1 MILKLTVLKNGDDV
15 FSVHID
21 VRDQTELSTGVKAA
35 LDEFQRLSPKT
46 KLLGGDILILLDKVK
61 ALPLL
66 PKLPKLSK
74 VDSVPKAPELHKVP
88 SAPIAAKPP
97 KVPKVRKKATAPTTA
112 PALAPEVEA
121 ELV

>member
-1 MILKLTVLKNGDDV
+1 MILKVTVLKSGDDV

-46 KLLGGDILILLDKVK
+46 KLLGGEILIKLDKVN
-61 ALPLL
+61 ALPKI
-66 PKLPKLSK
+66 PKG
-74 VDSVPKAPELHKVP
+74 
-88 SAPIAAKPP
+88 P
-97 KVPKVRKKATAPTTA
+97 KVPTVSKAPRVRKKAPA
-112 PALAPEVEA
+112 PAEA

>member
-1 MILKLTVLKNGDDV
+1 MILKVTVLKSGDDV

-46 KLLGGDILILLDKVK
+46 KLLGGEILIKLDKVK
-61 ALPLL
+61 ALPKI
-66 PKLPKLSK
+66 PKG
-74 VDSVPKAPELHKVP
+74 
-88 SAPIAAKPP
+88 P
-97 KVPKVRKKATAPTTA
+97 KVPTVSKAPRVRKKAPS
-112 PALAPEVEA
+112 PAEA

>member
-1 MILKLTVLKNGDDV
+1 MQEARMILKVMVLKSGDDI

-46 KLLGGDILILLDKVK
+46 KLLGGDIQIKLDKVK
-61 ALPLL
+61 ALP
-66 PKLPKLSK
+66 KI
-74 VDSVPKAPELHKVP
+74 PKAPSVTK
-88 SAPIAAKPP
+88 APGVP
-97 KVPKVRKKATAPTTA
+97 KVPRVRKKAPA
-112 PALAPEVEA
+112 PAEA

>member
-1 MILKLTVLKNGDDV
+1 MILKVTVLRSGADV

-46 KLLGGDILILLDKVK
+46 KLLGGDILIMLDKVK
-61 ALPLL
+61 ALSKLTKA
-66 PKLPKLSK
+66 PK
-74 VDSVPKAPELHKVP
+74 VRSVPKVAKVP
-88 SAPIAAKPP
+88 R
-97 KVPKVRKKATAPTTA
+97 VRKKAPMPA
-112 PALAPEVEA
+112 PAPEA

>member
-1 MILKLTVLKNGDDV
+1 MILKVTVLKSGDDV

-46 KLLGGDILILLDKVK
+46 KLLGGDILIKLDKVK
-61 ALPLL
+61 ALPKI
-66 PKLPKLSK
+66 PKASK
-74 VDSVPKAPELHKVP
+74 TPTVPKAPR
-88 SAPIAAKPP
+88 
-97 KVPKVRKKATAPTTA
+97 VRKKAPA
-112 PALAPEVEA
+112 PAEA